1 MKPKRLQQ
9 RLNQLQN
16 RHYMSEYD
24 SNRNLWDEL
33 YSSLKEYLDL
43 RINEGKLSLTES
55 LAVLFGRI
63 LVFTLVLFSGAL
75 AFGFFAIAFSDWIG
89 TLLNSQALGA
99 LITGGIFL
107 LVMTVLLIFRKRL
120 FTDSM
125 VKLIIN
131 VMFNNTRKDESAN

>member
-55 LAVLFGRI
+55 LAILFGRI

-75 AFGFFAIAFSDWIG
+75 AFGFCAIAFSDWIG